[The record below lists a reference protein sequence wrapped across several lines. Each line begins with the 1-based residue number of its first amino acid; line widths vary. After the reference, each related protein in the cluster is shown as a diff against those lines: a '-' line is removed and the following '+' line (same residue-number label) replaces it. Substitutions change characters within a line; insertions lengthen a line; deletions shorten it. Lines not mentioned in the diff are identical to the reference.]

1 VLDTGA
7 PVVPIAI
14 QGSAKIRNWKRLR
27 FPQIHVY
34 FGEPM
39 HFEREPGASRE
50 RQQDVADAVF
60 ANIRAL
66 YRGAP
71 AAADSDAGDAPVV
84 GSAA

>member
-27 FPQIHVY
+27 FPRVHVY

-39 HFEREPGASRE
+39 RFEPAPGAGRE
-50 RQQDVADAVF
+50 RQQEIADAVF
-60 ANIRAL
+60 AEIRAL
-66 YRGAP
+66 YRGAR
-71 AAADSDAGDAPVV
+71 AADDAGAGDTPVV